1 MQWLFLIILT
11 PYIYLITKI
20 YLSLIK
26 IKPFHPKTDPEKFVS
41 VVVACRDEEE
51 TLPLLLS
58 DFPDQSCNP
67 DLFEI
72 IIVSDNSSDS
82 TFEVASGFSRIRN
95 MKVLKSAGSGK
106 KKAIRTGVE
115 ASAGSYII
123 VTDADC
129 RVGNNW
135 LKTIASFEAEYQPE
149 MIICPVQ
156 LLGGRGFF
164 HRFQELEFLSLQG
177 ITAGTAAG
185 QNPVMCNGACLAFQK
200 ETYLKYAGSLHDELA
215 SGDDVFLLHNIKSD
229 RGKRIMW
236 LESAE
241 AKAVTPASDNLSSF
255 IHQRARW
262 ISKAGAYSDRF
273 TRLLAIVTF
282 VTISVQLLLFVGG
295 LFNSGLLLVFAV
307 YFVLKSVPDFLVLSN
322 TAARYGKKNLMRW
335 FLPSQLIYPIYVL
348 VIIPWSIVN
357 RAKWSD

>member
-1 MQWLFLIILT
+1 
-11 PYIYLITKI
+11 
-20 YLSLIK
+20 
-26 IKPFHPKTDPEKFVS
+26 
-41 VVVACRDEEE
+41 
-51 TLPLLLS
+51 
-58 DFPDQSCNP
+58 
-67 DLFEI
+67 
-72 IIVSDNSSDS
+72 
-82 TFEVASGFSRIRN
+82 
-95 MKVLKSAGSGK
+95 
-106 KKAIRTGVE
+106 
-115 ASAGSYII
+115 
-123 VTDADC
+123 
-129 RVGNNW
+129 
-135 LKTIASFEAEYQPE
+135 

-185 QNPVMCNGACLAFQK
+185 QNPVMCNGACLAFHK

-241 AKAVTPASDNLSSF
+241 AKAVTPASENLSSF
-255 IHQRARW
+255 IRQRARW
-262 ISKAGAYSDRF
+262 ISKAGAYSDWF

-282 VTISVQLLLFVGG
+282 VTISVQFLLFVGG

-322 TAARYGKKNLMRW
+322 TAARYGKKSLMRW
-335 FLPSQLIYPIYVL
+335 FFPSQVIYPIYVL
-348 VIIPWSIVN
+348 AIIPWSFVN

>member
-1 MQWLFLIILT
+1 MQWLFLIVLI
-11 PYIYLITKI
+11 PYLYLITKI
-20 YLSLIK
+20 YLHLSK
-26 IKPFHPKTDPEKFVS
+26 IKLFYPKKDPEKFVS
-41 VVVACRDEEE
+41 VIIACCNEEA
-51 TLPLLLS
+51 TIPLLLS
-58 DFPDQSCNP
+58 DFADQNFNP

-72 IIVSDNSSDS
+72 IVVSDNSSDT
-82 TFEVASGFSRIRN
+82 TFEVASGFGRIRN
-95 MKVLKSAGSGK
+95 LKVMNSSGRGK

-135 LKTIASFEAEYQPE
+135 VKTIASFEAEFEPE

-156 LLGGRGFF
+156 LEEGRGFF

-177 ITAGTAAG
+177 ITAGTAVG
-185 QNPVMCNGACLAFQK
+185 QDPVMCNGAALAFQK
-200 ETYLKYAGSLHDELA
+200 EAYLKHAGSLHDELA

-236 LESAE
+236 LESTE
-241 AKAVTPASDNLSSF
+241 SKALTPASANLSSF
-255 IHQRARW
+255 LRQRGRW
-262 ISKAGAYSDRF
+262 VSKAGAYSDRS
-273 TRLLAIVTF
+273 TQMLAIVTF
-282 VTISVQLLLFVGG
+282 VTISVQVLLFAGG
-295 LFNSGLLLVFAV
+295 LFNPGLMLLFAV

-322 TAARYGKKNLMRW
+322 TAARYGKKRLMRW

-348 VIIPWSIVN
+348 AIIPWSFVN
-357 RAKWSD
+357 RAKWSG